1 MAKNIINPGSP
12 PLVWSSIDQAFEKI
26 NNNFTELY
34 LTIEGDGGTPVDLEN
49 LASNITPDSSGVRD
63 LGSPSRRWRD
73 IYLSGNTVNLGGAVI
88 SSPDGSIVALPEG
101 STVGG
106 QLIRNPLESSFKTI
120 AVSGQSNVV
129 ANDFTGTVNFA
140 GTGISIT
147 TDATSDTITFV
158 NAGVTQLAG
167 TAGQIGVSTSTGSI
181 TLTNLGVT
189 KLNGTPGEVGVS
201 GNTGEITLTN
211 LGATKVFAST
221 GITVSGTGGSS
232 GSGWTGAITI
242 ANSLPDSPSW
252 RNFDVTTSAGVLA
265 TRVEADQIGDTVR
278 FISGRGISITTDAVV
293 DSITFNVLKSL
304 DINGSVF
311 GDDSSLIVDATSG
324 KIYGTF
330 YGDVVGDSVSATT
343 LRTSAE
349 KIALGNSAGATNQG
363 DVAVAIGKYTG
374 ETSQGQRAVAV
385 GFSAGNTNQG
395 IYAVAIGEAGFS
407 NQGARAIAIGSL
419 AGATGQGANAIAI
432 GENAGNASQHAN
444 SIILNA
450 SGSVLNSDGTS
461 RFYVNPIRN
470 ATGTSGMVQYDAT
483 TKEVSYSSALGSVSG
498 TFTGNIFTTL
508 IDSADSSAITVT
520 PKTIFSS
527 DIQAEN
533 DLTVS
538 NGITFSDGSVL
549 KSYSPVTMLAAT
561 TTAQTIPD
569 AASASPIQFVDTVDT
584 ANAYSGGVFTAP
596 YTGYYQWNIS
606 IYFSTTVTLN
616 SGSFFQIGNL
626 TDTTKS
632 VIAMADSWTG
642 SYFHYST
649 VVEATAGDTIAFVI
663 RQVSGA
669 TIDVTSG
676 SRLTIHRVS
685 IGA

>member
-1 MAKNIINPGSP
+1 MAKNTINPGSP

-73 IYLSGNTVNLGGAVI
+73 LYLSGSTVNLGGAVI
-88 SSPDGSIVALPEG
+88 SSPDGNIVALPEG

-120 AVSGQSNVV
+120 SVSGQSNVV

-140 GTGISIT
+140 GTGINIT
-147 TDATSDTITFV
+147 TNATSDTVTFV

-167 TAGQIGVSTSTGSI
+167 TTGQIGVSAGTGSI

-201 GNTGEITLTN
+201 GNTGEITITN

-252 RNFDVTTSAGVLA
+252 RNFDVTTSSGVLA
-265 TRVEADQIGDTVR
+265 ARVEADQIGDTVR

-330 YGDVVGDSVSATT
+330 YGDVVGTSVSATT
-343 LRTSAE
+343 LRTSE
-349 KIALGNSAGATNQG
+349 SKIALGSATAITSQGALAIAIGQSSGQSSQG
-363 DVAVAIGKYTG
+363 ASAIAIGQYAGNEIQGIKAVAIG
-374 ETSQGQRAVAV
+374 
-385 GFSAGNTNQG
+385 FNAG
-395 IYAVAIGEAGFS
+395 Y
-407 NQGARAIAIGSL
+407 
-419 AGATGQGANAIAI
+419 TGQGDNAISI
-432 GENAGNASQHAN
+432 GNLAGQTSQPAN
-444 SIILNA
+444 TIILNA
-450 SGSVLNSDGTS
+450 SGVAVNGVGTQTN
-461 RFYVNPIRN
+461 RFYVDPIRN

-498 TFTGNIFTTL
+498 SFTGNIFTTL

-533 DLTVS
+533 DLIVS

-549 KSYSPVTMLAAT
+549 KSYRPVTVIAAT

-569 AASASPIQFVDTVDT
+569 AASASFIQFVETIDT
-584 ANAYSGGVFTAP
+584 AGAYSPGLFTAP
-596 YTGYYQWNIS
+596 YTGYYQVNLS

-616 SGSFFQIGNL
+616 PGSFFLIDTNL
-626 TDTTKS
+626 DNTKQVTIFS
-632 VIAMADSWTG
+632 GAWTG
-642 SYFHYST
+642 SYLHYST
-649 VVEATAGDTIAFVI
+649 VIPATAGDAIRIVF

-669 TIDVTSG
+669 AIDVSSG

>member
-1 MAKNIINPGSP
+1 MAKNTINPGSP

-73 IYLSGNTVNLGGAVI
+73 LYLSGSTVNLGGAVI
-88 SSPDGSIVALPEG
+88 SSPDGSIVALPAG

-120 AVSGQSNVV
+120 AVGGQDNVV

-140 GTGISIT
+140 GTGINIT
-147 TDATSDTITFV
+147 TNATSDTVTFV

-167 TAGQIGVSTSTGSI
+167 TTGQIGVSAGTGSI

-252 RNFDVTTSAGVLA
+252 RNFDVTTAAGILA
-265 TRVEADQIGDTVR
+265 ARVEADQIGDTVR

-330 YGDVVGDSVSATT
+330 YGDVVGASVSATT
-343 LRTSAE
+343 LRTDAT
-349 KIALGNSAGATNQG
+349 KIALGNGAGGTLQG
-363 DVAVAIGKYTG
+363 IQAVAIGAGAGGSSQGQTAVAIG
-374 ETSQGQRAVAV
+374 VGAGGTSQGQ
-385 GFSAGNTNQG
+385 N
-395 IYAVAIGEAGFS
+395 AVAIGNNAGIS
-407 NQGARAIAIGSL
+407 SQGQTAIAIGYS
-419 AGATGQGANAIAI
+419 AGSTNQAART
-432 GENAGNASQHAN
+432 
-444 SIILNA
+444 IILNA
-450 SGSVLNSDGTS
+450 TGSVVDGVALQTDS
-461 RFYVNPIRN
+461 FYVAPIRN
-470 ATGTSGMVQYDAT
+470 ATGTSGIVQYDAT

-561 TTAQTIPD
+561 TTAQTIPN

-626 TDTTKS
+626 TDSSKT

-669 TIDVTSG
+669 TIDVSSG

-685 IGA
+685 IGE